1 MRKKMNTTVLELKA
15 ALTKPQKWK
24 SPGIDKVPNFFLTAL
39 SPCHVTF
46 TSLLNE
52 IMQNPE
58 KTPEWMCDMLAKNNG
73 TKDLKNYWL
82 TTCLSTTYKLLTSV
96 LTDKTYL
103 HLEQND
109 LFPLEQKRFRRG
121 SYGCKDQ
128 LMINKMILETCKKR
142 KRNLSCAWIDYKKSF
157 DSVSYEWILRSLQLF
172 KVPPRVVVFL
182 KHNMKKLKT

>member
-1 MRKKMNTTVLELKA
+1 MNTTILELKA

-24 SPGIDKVPNFFLTAL
+24 SPVIDKVPNFFLIAL
-39 SPCHVTF
+39 SPSHVTF

-58 KTPEWMCDMLAKNNG
+58 KTPEWMCDMLSKNNG

-96 LTDKTYL
+96 LIDRTYL

-109 LFPLEQKRFRRG
+109 LFPLEQNDLDVVRMVAKTNLWSIKWYLRPVRKANEIWVVHGLITKNLLIMSLING
-121 SYGCKDQ
+121 SK
-128 LMINKMILETCKKR
+128 IFTTI
-142 KRNLSCAWIDYKKSF
+142 
-157 DSVSYEWILRSLQLF
+157 
-172 KVPPRVVVFL
+172 
-182 KHNMKKLKT
+182 